1 MIVVSACAGL
11 ANQMFQYAFYLSLK
25 ERYPHALWDQSNY
38 IPNKKATCET
48 VRIQDVFPNVK
59 PDIMPEGHFRM
70 AYWKRR
76 WTPLKRLSGPLTGQ
90 WYLLQRDFMYHEDE
104 FDRVHKNCIFLGTWQ
119 NDKYFKGISGIVRD
133 AYAFPPFRSERNIK
147 LAEAMSKQNSVAIHV
162 RKAPDYTKELLFR
175 GTCPDDY
182 YSRALEYVRAHVDSP
197 VFYVFADNPEWVKE
211 HFSGFEY
218 TLVDWNPVSG
228 PDNYLDMQL
237 MTCARYNIISNS
249 TYSWWGAWLNPNPGK
264 FVIAPAVW
272 FNPDMPFYNPNEVVP
287 EGWIKL

>member
-1 MIVVSACAGL
+1 
-11 ANQMFQYAFYLSLK
+11 
-25 ERYPHALWDQSNY
+25 
-38 IPNKKATCET
+38 
-48 VRIQDVFPNVK
+48 
-59 PDIMPEGHFRM
+59 
-70 AYWKRR
+70 
-76 WTPLKRLSGPLTGQ
+76 
-90 WYLLQRDFMYHEDE
+90 MYHEDE
-104 FDRVHKNCIFLGTWQ
+104 FDRVHKNCIYLGTWQ
-119 NDKYFKGISGIVRD
+119 NEKYFKGISGIVRD

-228 PDNYLDMQL
+228 PENYLDMQL
-237 MTCARYNIISNS
+237 MTCAKYNIISNS

-272 FNPDMPFYNPNEVVP
+272 FNPEMPFYNPNEVVP